1 MQPGPTERGR
11 GTVVAAAD
19 PLTAG
24 RALQQG
30 ARSAPFR
37 TLHRVRLGATEGRR
51 LLATLPAAR
60 LLRKPRAR
68 PAAAK
73 SPHRTRAQRRSM
85 QPAALALP
93 LWRPLLLLLLL
104 LLSLLRKEEA
114 LLQKQLC
121 RSLVMATLARRLN
134 IPSAPPL
141 TENALLPVTMRG
153 TAMTLEGYRRVACDL
168 DSASQSRAPRH
179 KRVQLRAL
187 CLPRGWRLTPTPP
200 PPSWPLL
207 RRSTRVL
214 GHPGQVPLQQTWAG
228 LGVRGYGQ

>member
-51 LLATLPAAR
+51 LLAALPAAR
-60 LLRKPRAR
+60 LLRKPLAR

-73 SPHRTRAQRRSM
+73 S
-85 QPAALALP
+85 PAALALP

-141 TENALLPVTMRG
+141 TENALLPVTMRR

-179 KRVQLRAL
+179 KRVQLSAL
-187 CLPRGWRLTPTPP
+187 CLPRGWRLTLTPP
-200 PPSWPLL
+200 PPSWLL